1 MSKCIAVKIGM
12 KQSKIKIAVTGGIG
26 SGKSTVCKIINSLG
40 YPVYSCDEVY
50 KLVLQDGKTVQELTV
65 EFGKEILNADGSLN
79 RSALSAIVFNDEG
92 KLERLNKIT
101 HPKIFEKLFKIS
113 SNDEG
118 VVFYEVPLLFEG
130 GYEKLFDS
138 VLVVLRDKKERI
150 DCVMSRDN
158 LSEEEVVSR
167 LNKQY
172 NYDINDFTK
181 YYVIHN
187 DGNIDDLMLKI
198 NKLLS
203 IIANQ

>member
-12 KQSKIKIAVTGGIG
+12 KRNKIKVAVTGGIG
-26 SGKSTVCKIINSLG
+26 SGKTTVCKIINSLG

-50 KLVLQDGKTVQELTV
+50 KLVLQDGKTVQELAA
-65 EFGKEILNADGSLN
+65 EFGKEILNADGSLI

-101 HPKIFEKLFKIS
+101 HPKIFEKLFEIS

-138 VLVVLRDKKERI
+138 VLVVLRDKKKRI

-172 NYDINDFTK
+172 NYDINDFAK

-187 DGNIDDLMLKI
+187 DGNIDDLRRQVTDFLPK
-198 NKLLS
+198 
-203 IIANQ
+203 IANQ